1 MGELHAGSFGLRMV
15 QVMAIDAGS
24 GNRHDAVVL
33 GDAIRKEMA
42 RVGVN
47 AAELARRL
55 EVAESTISRLAAGQV
70 QDVTVDRL
78 VQIEHALGI
87 PRGRLFRTA
96 GLVDDRETTVHD
108 MIESDPLL
116 TADELR
122 FVLRTYESAV
132 TASAEERKRSSVK
145 ATPTKR
151 SARRS

>member
-1 MGELHAGSFGLRMV
+1 MV
-15 QVMAIDAGS
+15 QAMALDARG
-24 GNRHDAVVL
+24 GPRHDAVVL

-42 RVGVN
+42 RAGVN

-55 EVAESTISRLAAGQV
+55 DVSESTISRLAAGQV

-78 VQIEHALGI
+78 VQIEHALGT

-96 GLVDDRETTVHD
+96 GLVDDRDATVHEV
-108 MIESDPLL
+108 IESDPLL

-122 FVLRTYESAV
+122 FVIRTYESAV
-132 TASAEERKRSSVK
+132 AASAAERKRSSVK

-151 SARRS
+151 NARRS